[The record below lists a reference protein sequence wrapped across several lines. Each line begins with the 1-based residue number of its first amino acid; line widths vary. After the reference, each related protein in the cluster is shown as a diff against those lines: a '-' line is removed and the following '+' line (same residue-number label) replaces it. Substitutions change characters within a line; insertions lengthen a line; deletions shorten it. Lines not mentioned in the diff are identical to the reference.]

1 MLTISIVCG
10 GSAAETIVPE
20 SYGKDI
26 LSFGSAETNDIVIH
40 SKYVSHCHGFF
51 MVRGGS
57 VTIQDNNSTN
67 GLYFNGQRIS
77 NLLLRDGMVI
87 RIDDPMSPREMGVVM
102 VVSESVGREVWR
114 TFPLSGRTSVTIGRN
129 RECDICLPH
138 IGVSRLHAQLVLE
151 DGGWHIIDNNST
163 NGIGLNGCM
172 LNRRARLRENDVI
185 IITNTKLVFSGGS
198 IAYLIP
204 EHGLGLDA
212 VDIVRKVKASGGE
225 KIISNHITL
234 SIAPCEFVAIIGGS
248 GAGKSTFM
256 NCISGYVKADSGSV
270 YINDEDFYANYG
282 AMKNIVGYVPQQ
294 DIVYDRLTLWDML
307 MYAAELRMPSDTSRT
322 EYEER
327 VRHVIAAVELS
338 GHERSMISS
347 LSGGQKK
354 RASIAVEL
362 LGDPSLFF
370 LDEPTS
376 GLDPGTERNL
386 MHTLRRMTSDGKTV
400 ILVTHNTLNLHLCDK
415 IVFLGRGGSL
425 CFFGTPSEALSF
437 FGVESLVDVYSMLD
451 ADTDTWCRRF
461 AQYRSGKA
469 KNVSASSDT
478 SPLGNIK
485 RRKSLFPQLG
495 ILCRRYIR
503 LITNDRQRLALLF
516 AQAVLLAVLI
526 WLVADGEQ
534 FSEFK
539 ITKALAFALA
549 CSAFWIGVLNAIQ
562 EICKERVILKRE
574 YASSMSLG
582 AYILSKFTV
591 LSLFCLVQS
600 LLLSGTFS
608 LLVGLPESGVL
619 TAPFLEYFI
628 TTYLCMLSAMG
639 MGLFVSALFDNPDRA
654 MTVAPILLMPQ
665 ILFSGLAFELSGAV
679 EKISAIVTCRWA
691 VEAYGTSADL
701 NTLLEASYAET
712 PMLTFEPDPFFEFTS
727 AHMLTAWGVLLI
739 SVAVFYIL
747 SYFTTRLSLRK

>member
-1 MLTISIVCG
+1 MVHG
-10 GSAAETIVPE
+10 GE
-20 SYGKDI
+20 
-26 LSFGSAETNDIVIH
+26 
-40 SKYVSHCHGFF
+40 
-51 MVRGGS
+51 

-67 GLYFNGQRIS
+67 GLYLNGQRIS
-77 NLLLRDGMVI
+77 NLRLSDGMTI
-87 RIDDPMSPREMGVVM
+87 RIDDPMTPREMGVVII
-102 VVSESVGREVWR
+102 VSETENRETWHTYSIEGKSSV
-114 TFPLSGRTSVTIGRN
+114 SIGRN
-129 RECDICLPH
+129 ADCDICLPH
-138 IGVSRLHAQLVLE
+138 IGVSRIHARIVRE
-151 DGGWHIIDNNST
+151 ADGWYIIDNNST
-163 NGIGLNGCM
+163 NGIGINGYR
-172 LNRRARLRENDVI
+172 LNRRAKLRENDVI
-185 IITNTKLVFSGGS
+185 IITNTKLVFGSGRIS
-198 IAYLIP
+198 YLIP
-204 EHGLGLDA
+204 ENGIGLDA
-212 VDIVRKVKASGGE
+212 VDIVRKVKTSGGE
-225 KIISNHITL
+225 RIISNHITL
-234 SIAPCEFVAIIGGS
+234 SVDPCEFVAIIGGS

-270 YINDEDFYANYG
+270 FINNEDFYANYG
-282 AMKNIVGYVPQQ
+282 VMKNIVGYVPQQ

-307 MYAAELRMPSDTSRT
+307 MYAAELRMPSDTSKA
-322 EYEER
+322 EYEAQVRR
-327 VRHVIAAVELS
+327 VIETVELT
-338 GHERSMISS
+338 GHEKSMISS

-362 LGDPSLFF
+362 LSDPCLFF

-386 MHTLRRMTSDGKTV
+386 MHTLKNMTRDGKTV

-415 IVFLGRGGSL
+415 IIFLGRGGSL
-425 CFFGTPSEALSF
+425 CFCGSPNEALSF

-451 ADTDTWCRRF
+451 ADTETWRRKF
-461 AQYRSGKA
+461 SQYRIRKEKTPQCA
-469 KNVSASSDT
+469 TAV
-478 SPLGNIK
+478 SPLNNSK
-485 RRKSLFPQLG
+485 RHKALFPQLG
-495 ILCRRYIR
+495 ILCRRYLK
-503 LITNDRQRLALLF
+503 LITNDRQRMLLLF
-516 AQAVLLAVLI
+516 AQAILLAVLI

-534 FSEFK
+534 FAEFK

-582 AYILSKFTV
+582 AYILSKFSV

-608 LLVGLPESGVL
+608 LLVGLPDQGV
-619 TAPFLEYFI
+619 AMPPFFEYFI

-679 EKISAIVTCRWA
+679 EKISAVVTCRWA

-701 NTLLEASYAET
+701 NTLLEASCADN
-712 PMLTFEPDPFFEFTS
+712 PMLTFVPDPFFEFTS
-727 AHMLTAWGVLLI
+727 EHMLKAWGILII
-739 SVAVFYIL
+739 SVIVFYIL
-747 SYFTTRLSLRK
+747 SYFTTKLTLRK

>member
-1 MLTISIVCG
+1 MLTLSIICG
-10 GSAAETIVPE
+10 GKTAETIIPE
-20 SYGKDI
+20 SFGKDI
-26 LSFGSAETNDIVIH
+26 ISFGSAANNDIIIK
-40 SKYVSHCHGFF
+40 SQYVSHCHGFF
-51 MVRGGS
+51 MIHGGV

-77 NLLLRDGMVI
+77 NLQLSDGMTI
-87 RIDDPMSPREMGVVM
+87 RIDDPASPREMGVVII
-102 VVSESVGREVWR
+102 VSESDNREIWR
-114 TFPLSGRTSVTIGRN
+114 SYSLSGQNTVTIGRN
-129 RECDICLPH
+129 TDCNICLPH
-138 IGVSRLHAQLVLE
+138 IGVSRIHARIVCE
-151 DGGWHIIDNNST
+151 SDGWYIIDNNST
-163 NGIGLNGCM
+163 NGVGINGYM
-172 LNRRARLRENDVI
+172 LNRRAKLRENDVI
-185 IITNTKLVFSGGS
+185 IITNTKLVFGGGKIS
-198 IAYLIP
+198 YLIP
-204 EHGLGLDA
+204 ENGIGLDA
-212 VDIVRKVKASGGE
+212 VDIVRKVKSSGRE
-225 KIISNHITL
+225 KIISNHISL
-234 SIAPCEFVAIIGGS
+234 SINPCEFVAIIGGS

-256 NCISGYVKADSGSV
+256 NCISGYVKANSGSV
-270 YINDEDFYANYG
+270 FINGEDFYANYG
-282 AMKNIVGYVPQQ
+282 AMKNIIGYVPQQ

-307 MYAAELRMPSDTSRT
+307 MYAARLRMPTDTSKT
-322 EYEER
+322 EYEDR
-327 VRHVIAAVELS
+327 VRQVIATVELS
-338 GHERSMISS
+338 GHEKSMISS

-362 LGDPSLFF
+362 LSDPSLFF

-386 MHTLRRMTSDGKTV
+386 MHTLKNMTSDGKTV

-415 IVFLGRGGSL
+415 IIFLGRGGNL
-425 CFFGTPSEALSF
+425 CFFGPPNEALAF

-451 ADTDTWCRRF
+451 ADTETWHRRF
-461 AQYRSGKA
+461 SQYRTGRNKTPHHTSD
-469 KNVSASSDT
+469 VSALNNT
-478 SPLGNIK
+478 K
-485 RRKSLFPQLG
+485 RCKALFSQLG
-495 ILCRRYIR
+495 ILCRRYMR

-516 AQAVLLAVLI
+516 AQAILLAVLI

-534 FSEFK
+534 FAEFK

-591 LSLFCLVQS
+591 LSIFCLVQS

-608 LLVGLPESGVL
+608 LLVGLPDRGVIML
-619 TAPFLEYFI
+619 PFLEYFI

-679 EKISAIVTCRWA
+679 EKISAVVTCRWA

-701 NTLLEASYAET
+701 NSLLELSYADT
-712 PMLTFEPDPFFEFTS
+712 PLLAFEPDPLFEFTS
-727 AHMLTAWGVLLI
+727 EHMLTAWGVLLI
-739 SVAVFYIL
+739 SIAAFYIL
-747 SYFTTRLSLRK
+747 SYFTTRLTLRK

>member
-1 MLTISIVCG
+1 MLALSIICG
-10 GSAAETIVPE
+10 GEKAETIVPE
-20 SYGKDI
+20 SFGKEI
-26 LSFGSAETNDIVIH
+26 LSFGSAANNDIIIK
-40 SKYVSHCHGFF
+40 SQYVSHCHGFF
-51 MVRGGS
+51 MVRGGE

-67 GLYFNGQRIS
+67 GLFFNGQRIS
-77 NLLLRDGMVI
+77 NLRLSDGMTI
-87 RIDDPMSPREMGVVM
+87 RIDDPMTLREKGVVII
-102 VVSESVGREVWR
+102 VSESEKLEIWRTYSLAGKSSITVGRN
-114 TFPLSGRTSVTIGRN
+114 TD
-129 RECDICLPH
+129 CDICLPH
-138 IGVSRLHAQLVLE
+138 IGVSRVHARIVRE
-151 DGGWHIIDNNST
+151 TDGWYIIDNNST
-163 NGIGLNGCM
+163 NGIGINGYM
-172 LNRRARLRENDVI
+172 LNRRAKLRENDVI
-185 IITNTKLVFSGGS
+185 IITNTKLVFVGGKIS
-198 IAYLIP
+198 YLIP
-204 EHGLGLDA
+204 ENGIGLDA
-212 VDIVRKVKASGGE
+212 VDIVRKVKSSGGE

-234 SIAPCEFVAIIGGS
+234 SINPCEFVAIIGGS

-270 YINDEDFYANYG
+270 FINNEDFYANYG

-307 MYAAELRMPSDTSRT
+307 MYAAELRMPSDTSKA

-327 VRHVIAAVELS
+327 VRQVIASVELS
-338 GHERSMISS
+338 GHEKSMISS

-362 LGDPSLFF
+362 LSDPSLFF

-386 MHTLRRMTSDGKTV
+386 MHTLKSMTSDGKTV

-415 IVFLGRGGSL
+415 IIFLGRGGSL
-425 CFFGTPSEALSF
+425 CFFGSPNEALNF

-451 ADTDTWCRRF
+451 ADTETWQRKF
-461 AQYRSGKA
+461 SQYRISRDKTPRHT
-469 KNVSASSDT
+469 SAV
-478 SPLGNIK
+478 SPLNNSK
-485 RRKSLFPQLG
+485 RHKAIFPQLG
-495 ILCRRYIR
+495 ILYRRYLK
-503 LITNDRQRLALLF
+503 LITNDRQRLILLF
-516 AQAVLLAVLI
+516 AQAILLAVLI

-582 AYILSKFTV
+582 AYILSKFSV

-608 LLVGLPESGVL
+608 LLVGLPDSGVIMP
-619 TAPFLEYFI
+619 PFFEYFI

-679 EKISAIVTCRWA
+679 EKISAVVTCRWA

-701 NTLLEASYAET
+701 NSLLEASYADN
-712 PMLTFEPDPFFEFTS
+712 PLLTFEPDPFFEFTS
-727 AHMLTAWGVLLI
+727 EHMLKAWGILII

-747 SYFTTRLSLRK
+747 SYFTTKFTLRK